1 MKKLIFTTSV
11 FLLTSSLSFAF
22 DPITS
27 AENEKLMKGESIQ
40 YVQWKEGY
48 VWPQVS
54 MRVLLDHKPEENMTE
69 FTKFETHK
77 NYIPDVLESKIV
89 KTISPENF
97 HVYLAMEI
105 PWPVKK
111 SEQVTNNVLTK
122 GTDGALTLT
131 WNLVKGEFVKATNG
145 HVTFKPYNGKTLME
159 YETFIVPNSS
169 FAGMFKDR
177 VATDVGKTVKEIS
190 KHLNKTIEKKA
201 RSISSL

>member
-22 DPITS
+22 EPITS
-27 AENEKLMKGESIQ
+27 GENEKLMKGETIQ

-77 NYIPDVLESKIV
+77 NYIPDVLDSKIV
-89 KTISPENF
+89 KSISPENF
-97 HVYLAMEI
+97 HVYLAMEM

-122 GTDGALTLT
+122 GTDGSLTLT
-131 WNLVKGEFVKATNG
+131 WSLVKGEFVKATNG

-169 FAGMFKDR
+169 LAGMFKSR
-177 VATDVGKTVKEIS
+177 VATDVEKTVKVIS
-190 KHLNKTIEKKA
+190 KHLNKTIDKQA

>member
-1 MKKLIFTTSV
+1 MKKLITTALLFTST
-11 FLLTSSLSFAF
+11 LSFGF
-22 DPITS
+22 DPITP
-27 AENEKLMKGESIQ
+27 AENEKLMKGETIQ

-77 NYIPDVLESKIV
+77 DYIPDVLESKVV
-89 KTISPENF
+89 KKISPENF

-122 GTDGALTLT
+122 GPDGALTLT

-145 HVTFKPYNGKTLME
+145 HVTFKPYNNKTLME

-169 FAGMFKDR
+169 FAGMFKGR
-177 VATDVGKTVKEIS
+177 VATDVEKTVKEIS
-190 KHLNKTIEKKA
+190 KHLNKTLEKKT